1 MASTTYLHAHRDRL
15 GPLPLP
21 AELRADI
28 SHTPGKVVRR
38 AGLPRAVRPVRP
50 VSTRPTAAAPR
61 PRAPALLVGHGV
73 TSLVMVSHPLSRCRV
88 LRHDVPR

>member
-50 VSTRPTAAAPR
+50 
-61 PRAPALLVGHGV
+61 RASVRTHAG
-73 TSLVMVSHPLSRCRV
+73 S
-88 LRHDVPR
+88 